1 MKYTQWLNEWLELY
15 VKPLEKNRTYEKY
28 KAQIRLHI
36 KPELGEYELDS
47 LSAQVLQK
55 FTAKLGER
63 YSQSTVCGI
72 LSVVRASLKRAIK
85 SELAEKEYTD
95 CVVRPKMREKKIDCF
110 TLTEQRKI
118 ENYIQKSKDK
128 KMFGILFCLYTG
140 LRIGELLSLKW
151 EDFDLKRGTFT
162 VSKTCADS
170 WKNGSYVKILEIPK
184 TESSNRIIPIP
195 NRLLPKIRELK
206 KSCARE
212 YFVYGKSEYGSQ
224 VRSYQKTF
232 ERLLA
237 KLKIPH
243 KGFHSLRHTF
253 ATRALECGM
262 DVKTCS
268 EILGHKNPAVT
279 LSRYAHSLAEHKR
292 NMMNKL
298 GKMLSKKNT

>member
-118 ENYIQKSKDK
+118 EN
-128 KMFGILFCLYTG
+128 
-140 LRIGELLSLKW
+140 
-151 EDFDLKRGTFT
+151 
-162 VSKTCADS
+162 
-170 WKNGSYVKILEIPK
+170 
-184 TESSNRIIPIP
+184 
-195 NRLLPKIRELK
+195 
-206 KSCARE
+206 
-212 YFVYGKSEYGSQ
+212 
-224 VRSYQKTF
+224 
-232 ERLLA
+232 
-237 KLKIPH
+237 
-243 KGFHSLRHTF
+243 
-253 ATRALECGM
+253 
-262 DVKTCS
+262 
-268 EILGHKNPAVT
+268 
-279 LSRYAHSLAEHKR
+279 
-292 NMMNKL
+292 
-298 GKMLSKKNT
+298 